1 MVEHGKRRRT
11 TRLSSPILTV
21 ADFSDYPGLYDWLQM
36 QAISHARTPAQ
47 EIVYMVMQRKDRHKR
62 QGKGGRFTQQV
73 DTPAPPVNN
82 DGQEVKWDLRGL
94 PQK

>member
-1 MVEHGKRRRT
+1 MVEHAKRRRT
-11 TRLSSPILTV
+11 TRSSFPILTV

-47 EIVYMVMQRKDRHKR
+47 EIVYMVMQRKNRHER
-62 QGKGGRFTQQV
+62 QGEGGRFT
-73 DTPAPPVNN
+73 TPVEA
-82 DGQEVKWDLRGL
+82 